1 MISTLDTV
9 AVNYIAN
16 LPGKCLYSRKCLYSG
31 KCLNCE
37 ECFDRLAQN
46 KILFFILEKMS
57 DILPGSIMYVKEIQS
72 FIVFKDMSA
81 YD

>member
-16 LPGKCLYSRKCLYSG
+16 LPGKCLYSG

-37 ECFDRLAQN
+37 ECFDKLAQN

-72 FIVFKDMSA
+72 FIVFKDMSG